1 MKRIHIYIFAAF
13 ICSSLVLAGC
23 SDKAVTLSEI
33 TGEVQEGVVA
43 EETLGYGGANGGAGT
58 NSGLSSNSSSGADPV
73 STAVTD
79 LASGSDSDSSTGLA
93 SGDSASDTVICVY
106 ICGSVVNP
114 GVYELPEGSRICDG
128 LEAAGGFAEGADE
141 SRINLAGFLHDG
153 DMVFFPEV
161 GEEIPEEAVTGSVAA
176 GVTGSGSAS
185 GSGAAQSAS
194 NGLVNINTASADL
207 LQTLPGIG
215 TSKANAIVRYREEN
229 GPFTDKSQ
237 IKNVSGIGENLYNN
251 IEQLICI

>member
-33 TGEVQEGVVA
+33 TGEVQEDAVA
-43 EETLGYGGANGGAGT
+43 EEELGYGEASGSAGM
-58 NSGLSSNSSSGADPV
+58 NSASASNSSSGADPV

-79 LASGSDSDSSTGLA
+79 SASGSDSGSGTGLA
-93 SGDSASDTVICVY
+93 SGESASDTVICVY
-106 ICGSVVNP
+106 ICGSVVHP

-185 GSGAAQSAS
+185 

-215 TSKANAIVRYREEN
+215 ASKANAIIGYREEN